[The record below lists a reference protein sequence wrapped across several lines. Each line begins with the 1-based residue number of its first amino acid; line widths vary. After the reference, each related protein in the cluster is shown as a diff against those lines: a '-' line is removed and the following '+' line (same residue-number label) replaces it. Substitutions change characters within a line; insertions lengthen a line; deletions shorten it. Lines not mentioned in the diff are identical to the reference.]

1 MRFLYVTCALL
12 VLASFSTFNG
22 AKEHSD
28 VPVLEEISKCLI
40 TKDIDQLAK
49 LFDQQV
55 EISLSGRSQAYA
67 RAQARQVLKS
77 FVEQHPPKK
86 FIFSEQGTSL
96 HMLYALGIY
105 NTHHE
110 AFEVDIY
117 LKKRSGDDKYKID
130 QMRIE
135 PKKK

>member
-1 MRFLYVTCALL
+1 MRFFYVICALL
-12 VLASFSTFNG
+12 VIVGLSAFHNP
-22 AKEHSD
+22 KEDSD
-28 VPVLEEISKCLI
+28 VPVLEEISQCLS
-40 TKDIDQLAK
+40 TQDIDQLAE

-55 EISLSGRSQAYA
+55 EINLSGRSQAYA

-77 FVEQHPPKK
+77 FVDQHPPKN
-86 FIFSEQGTSL
+86 FTFSEQGTSL
-96 HMLYALGIY
+96 HMLYALGTY
-105 NTHHE
+105 RTRSQ

-117 LKKRSGDDKYKID
+117 LKKKSGEEEYKID

>member
-1 MRFLYVTCALL
+1 MRFLYVICALL
-12 VLASFSTFNG
+12 VIVGLSAFHNP
-22 AKEHSD
+22 KEESD
-28 VPVLEEISKCLI
+28 VPVLEEISQCLV
-40 TKDIDQLAK
+40 TQDIDQLSE

-55 EISLSGRSQAYA
+55 EITLSGRSQAYA

-77 FVEQHPPKK
+77 FVEQNPPMN
-86 FIFSEQGTSL
+86 FVFSEQGTSL
-96 HMLYALGIY
+96 HMLYALGTY
-105 NTHHE
+105 KTRLQ

-117 LKKRSGDDKYKID
+117 LKKKSGQEEYKID

>member
-1 MRFLYVTCALL
+1 MRFLYVTFALL
-12 VLASFSTFNG
+12 VLVSLSAFHNP
-22 AKEHSD
+22 KEDRD
-28 VPVLEEISKCLI
+28 VPVLEEITKCLV
-40 TKDIDQLAK
+40 TPDIDQLAE

-77 FVEQHPPKK
+77 FVEQNPPKN
-86 FIFSEQGTSL
+86 FTFSEQGTSL
-96 HMLYALGIY
+96 HMLYALGTY
-105 NTHHE
+105 NTKYQS
-110 AFEVDIY
+110 FEVDIY
-117 LKKRSGDDKYKID
+117 LKKRAGEEDYKID